1 MNIVR
6 KTVRFHTDNTE
17 DVKILRAVS
26 DYKSYGFHSTSD
38 MILAALRKYLADN
51 GQYYSPEELA
61 YLIADRLSGKLILSS
76 STESSN
82 EKETPDVNDA
92 LDAALNFINSL

>member
-1 MNIVR
+1 MNIIR

-17 DVKILRAVS
+17 DVKILKAVS

-38 MILAALRKYLADN
+38 MILAALRKYLAGN
-51 GQYYSPEELA
+51 GQNNSPEKLA
-61 YLIADRLSGKLILSS
+61 DLIADRLSGKLILSS

-82 EKETPDVNDA
+82 EKETPDVNEA
-92 LDAALNFINSL
+92 

>member
-38 MILAALRKYLADN
+38 MILAALRKYLAGN
-51 GQYYSPEELA
+51 GQNYSPGELA
-61 YLIADRLSGKLILSS
+61 DLITDRLSGKLILSS

-82 EKETPDVNDA
+82 EKETPDVNEV

>member
-1 MNIVR
+1 MNIIR

-26 DYKSYGFHSTSD
+26 DYESYGFHSTSD
-38 MILAALRKYLADN
+38 MILAALRKYLAGN
-51 GQYYSPEELA
+51 GQNYSPEELA
-61 YLIADRLSGKLILSS
+61 DLIAARLSGKLISSS
-76 STESSN
+76 STGSSTEE
-82 EKETPDVNDA
+82 EKPDVNEA

>member
-26 DYKSYGFHSTSD
+26 DYKSYGFHSTSG
-38 MILAALRKYLADN
+38 MILAALRKYLAGN
-51 GQYYSPEELA
+51 GQNYSPEELA
-61 YLIADRLSGKLILSS
+61 DLIADRLSGKLILSS

-82 EKETPDVNDA
+82 EKETPDVNEA